1 MIFSLKKNSEPDSTL
16 SQIKSFTHL
25 MKSYPLHDE
34 GFLHSLE
41 PFIKT
46 YDTKLASIYLFES
59 RTNMFLLKKWCGE
72 EPSRHSI
79 SADYEFVKYLHVNNG
94 VVYRKAFEQKMTNEL
109 REPALFYFQQ
119 TLSNTVFPILDQ
131 GKWVALINLKVEFKK
146 NTHIILFD
154 LMLSLYADALK
165 KWIQHQEVVQDN
177 KKLSEISHVKNQ
189 LLANVTHELQTPLH
203 GILGMTEVM
212 AESAKN
218 HPELIKQIEMIR
230 KSGEDL
236 HRTVEGII
244 KLMQIE
250 SKKSEQK
257 FEKVGIFEIIHEI
270 AGIYSETCQSKKI
283 RLVLPK
289 NEGNIFVFADPDQIR
304 TVLINLL
311 SNAVKFT
318 QKGEIKLDLHK
329 SVDMLR
335 VSVCD
340 TGIGI
345 DDDKLSLIFEE
356 FYQVD
361 GSHTRIYGGTG
372 LGLAIVKK
380 IISLHG
386 GKIWVESQKG
396 TGSRFTFTLP
406 MYPV

>member
-1 MIFSLKKNSEPDSTL
+1 MIFSLKKTSETDNTL
-16 SQIKSFTHL
+16 PQVKSFVHL
-25 MKSYPLHDE
+25 TRSYPIHDE

-41 PFIKT
+41 PFIKI
-46 YDTKLASIYLFES
+46 YDARVASVYLFEN

-79 SADYEFVKYLHVNNG
+79 SSDYEFVKYLHVNNG
-94 VVYRKAFEQKMTNEL
+94 AVYRKDFEKKMANEL

-119 TLSNTVFPILDQ
+119 TLSNIVLPILDQ
-131 GKWVALINLKVEFKK
+131 GKWIALINLKLDFKK
-146 NTHIILFD
+146 NDNVALFD
-154 LMLSLYADALK
+154 AIFNLYADSLK
-165 KWIQHQEVVQDN
+165 KWVHHQEVVQSN

-212 AESAKN
+212 ADSAQSS
-218 HPELIKQIEMIR
+218 PGLMKQIEMIR

-257 FEKVGIFEIIHEI
+257 FEKVNISEIVQEI
-270 AGIYSETCQSKKI
+270 VGIYAETCQTKKI
-283 RLVLPK
+283 RFSLP
-289 NEGNIFVFADPDQIR
+289 ELQGNIFIFADPDQIR

-318 QKGEIKLDLHK
+318 QKGEVKLDLHK
-329 SVDMLR
+329 SADMLR
-335 VSVCD
+335 VSVHD

-345 DDDKLSLIFEE
+345 DDDKLNLIFEE

>member
-1 MIFSLKKNSEPDSTL
+1 MIFTLKKNPEPDATL
-16 SQIKSFTHL
+16 SQVKSFVHL
-25 MKSYPLHDE
+25 MKSYPIHDE

-46 YDTKLASIYLFES
+46 YDARVASIYFFES
-59 RTNMFLLKKWCGE
+59 RTNMFLLKKWCGN

-94 VVYRKAFEQKMTNEL
+94 SVYRRDFEKRIMNEL
-109 REPALFYFQQ
+109 RELALFYFQQ
-119 TLSNTVFPILDQ
+119 TLSNIVFPILDQ

-146 NTHIILFD
+146 NIHAVLFD
-154 LMLSLYADALK
+154 LILNLYADALK
-165 KWIQHQEVVQDN
+165 KWIQHQEVVQNN

-203 GILGMTEVM
+203 GILGMAEVM
-212 AESAKN
+212 AESTKN
-218 HPELIKQIEMIR
+218 HPELIKQIGMIR

-236 HRTVEGII
+236 QRTVEGII

-257 FEKVGIFEIIHEI
+257 FEKVSIFEIIQEI
-270 AGIYSETCQSKKI
+270 SGIYSETCQKKRI
-283 RLVLPK
+283 HFILPK
-289 NEGNIFVFADPDQIR
+289 HEGDIFVFADPDQIR
-304 TVLINLL
+304 TVFINLL

-318 QKGEIKLDLHK
+318 QKGEVKLDLHK

-335 VSVCD
+335 LSVCD

-345 DDDKLSLIFEE
+345 DDGKLSLIFEE
-356 FYQVD
+356 FYQAD

-380 IISLHG
+380 IILLHG
-386 GKIWVESQKG
+386 GKIWVESQKA

-406 MYPV
+406 LYPV